1 MIKELKN
8 VIEVVDDLKASNLV
22 NVQILKKALTDIN
35 GRLEEISDGDELM
48 FIRNSIAQFK
58 EALDF
63 KFSNIMERIKELKVS
78 AGDDSAA
85 VENATLLEDKFK
97 SVSSIFDS
105 GMKLLSTKLDDIEN
119 SFSRVA
125 AANIE
130 TAKEEFAKLS
140 KELKVNQQEIV
151 ETHKTFD
158 ENTIERFS
166 FVAESIKMLSENL
179 NVQTNLYKEFIDRKT
194 SEIRDYVEA
203 NENRIKEDNALV
215 RTELEDKFKEIE
227 KANSGLAAEL
237 EQIKDSVNDVIAKS
251 DKILQGTSQG
261 LGTELEKVSGAVHEI
276 LAGIDNLHSFSE
288 TVNQSVEKIID
299 FNEKH
304 DYADILN
311 TLSELEKFDIG
322 FINEFT
328 AIKTSLDNIL
338 SEMEKLPVNTSQAV
352 ALELKSVTEIAED
365 TLAEIKVLQNFS
377 GNILRSVD
385 KISELTENNQ
395 DKEAILQ
402 TIKALEGA
410 NTAFAGELEVIK
422 DTVTGVLDKTDT
434 LVTSQSMAAGLKSV
448 TDLTQETLA
457 EVKTLQSFS
466 DDILKSVDKISGL
479 TENNQDKEAILQ
491 TMKALEGA
499 NTAFAGELEVIK
511 DTVGEVLDKADTLV
525 TSQNMAAGLKNV
537 TDLTQETLA
546 EVKTLQNFSG
556 DILKSVDKLAVL
568 AEGNDKETVL
578 QVVKQLEEANIE
590 FANDLD
596 TIKASI
602 TEVLNKA
609 DSLPDAT
616 SQQVA
621 GELKTVTDVA
631 RDALSEIKVL
641 QDYST
646 NIIKSV
652 NKIADYT
659 DKNQNEDIFEA
670 IKELDI
676 TQNIADLF
684 EKVEIFNNNFNIK
697 TEFLEEQIQQMK
709 TMFSDIA
716 IDMQNKEAELL
727 QKESQKVQDYYSKI
741 ETVSDSMLILEESLK
756 ASGVE
761 YQENIAALNKQLNDF
776 IAEFNTIYNELS
788 GTAQLEINNSLEE
801 LKQFISVNSSNYNDK
816 LVIIQEQFTQAF
828 KDLYEVLKTNN
839 FELIE
844 SGQHAKD
851 ATEAHNK
858 LLESISAKID
868 TIAGNDLTEEL
879 ISQNEETQ
887 ELVQILNAKVD
898 SLLNID
904 FNAVSDKQ
912 MLFNKKFLEYFEN
925 LSEKAANLT
934 ALAELSQ
941 NDTEALELN
950 RKILALINEIDSKI
964 NILAAA
970 DNSDNIEEIL
980 DKITETNTIVSELDT
995 KLDILAASDYEEN
1008 FDEIGEQ
1015 IAGNKELLEG
1025 LNSKINSLDFSEDFE
1040 QVLDK
1045 VSSNKNLLDELHTKL
1060 DVFVSTNDSDLLE
1073 DELQEIK
1080 DIILE
1085 QKEIL
1090 NQSNNDN
1097 ASIVAGN
1104 IEKLLSKIDGISAT
1118 ISEHD
1123 ENSSK
1128 IKEDLVST
1136 IVSVFSSSN
1145 FVEET
1150 EDIKDFV
1157 EEKTGELSKQLT
1169 DVKSRIETIKQNDV
1183 ADYSYTLAD
1192 VESDIAKLRQAMNEL
1207 SISTPAPSAEFNQI
1221 SRNIHNLTSS
1231 VDAISKNLT
1240 PAEIYQLKQNI
1251 LKLND
1256 DILSISSRT
1265 NKLLLNSDESQKTIA
1280 DGLTAFSHIA
1290 FNLEERMNELSNKE
1304 FNEET
1309 ATKLEK
1315 ILALQENAASMDT
1328 TFHKVLMFL
1337 GEWVDAASD
1346 TMESI
1351 NDKANEINEVSEAL
1365 SELRKAVPEKLAL
1378 VDLLEER
1385 FEEQQSRMDRLETK
1399 IDELTEMTKLNSN
1412 LSIIQ
1417 KVDKME
1423 RMLSSLGANIEK
1435 LTSYVD

>member
-1 MIKELKN
+1 MMIKELKN

-48 FIRNSIAQFK
+48 FIRNSITQFK

-203 NENRIKEDNALV
+203 NENGIKEDNALV

-261 LGTELEKVSGAVHEI
+261 L
-276 LAGIDNLHSFSE
+276 
-288 TVNQSVEKIID
+288 EKIID

-377 GNILRSVD
+377 GNILKSVD

-537 TDLTQETLA
+537 TDLTQETLD

-568 AEGNDKETVL
+568 AEGNDKEIVL

-858 LLESISAKID
+858 LLESIDRRTYFAK
-868 TIAGNDLTEEL
+868 
-879 ISQNEETQ
+879 
-887 ELVQILNAKVD
+887 
-898 SLLNID
+898 
-904 FNAVSDKQ
+904 
-912 MLFNKKFLEYFEN
+912 
-925 LSEKAANLT
+925 
-934 ALAELSQ
+934 
-941 NDTEALELN
+941 
-950 RKILALINEIDSKI
+950 
-964 NILAAA
+964 
-970 DNSDNIEEIL
+970 
-980 DKITETNTIVSELDT
+980 
-995 KLDILAASDYEEN
+995 
-1008 FDEIGEQ
+1008 
-1015 IAGNKELLEG
+1015 
-1025 LNSKINSLDFSEDFE
+1025 
-1040 QVLDK
+1040 
-1045 VSSNKNLLDELHTKL
+1045 
-1060 DVFVSTNDSDLLE
+1060 
-1073 DELQEIK
+1073 
-1080 DIILE
+1080 
-1085 QKEIL
+1085 
-1090 NQSNNDN
+1090 
-1097 ASIVAGN
+1097 
-1104 IEKLLSKIDGISAT
+1104 
-1118 ISEHD
+1118 
-1123 ENSSK
+1123 
-1128 IKEDLVST
+1128 
-1136 IVSVFSSSN
+1136 
-1145 FVEET
+1145 
-1150 EDIKDFV
+1150 
-1157 EEKTGELSKQLT
+1157 
-1169 DVKSRIETIKQNDV
+1169 
-1183 ADYSYTLAD
+1183 
-1192 VESDIAKLRQAMNEL
+1192 
-1207 SISTPAPSAEFNQI
+1207 
-1221 SRNIHNLTSS
+1221 
-1231 VDAISKNLT
+1231 
-1240 PAEIYQLKQNI
+1240 
-1251 LKLND
+1251 
-1256 DILSISSRT
+1256 
-1265 NKLLLNSDESQKTIA
+1265 
-1280 DGLTAFSHIA
+1280 
-1290 FNLEERMNELSNKE
+1290 
-1304 FNEET
+1304 
-1309 ATKLEK
+1309 
-1315 ILALQENAASMDT
+1315 
-1328 TFHKVLMFL
+1328 
-1337 GEWVDAASD
+1337 
-1346 TMESI
+1346 
-1351 NDKANEINEVSEAL
+1351 
-1365 SELRKAVPEKLAL
+1365 
-1378 VDLLEER
+1378 
-1385 FEEQQSRMDRLETK
+1385 
-1399 IDELTEMTKLNSN
+1399 
-1412 LSIIQ
+1412 
-1417 KVDKME
+1417 
-1423 RMLSSLGANIEK
+1423 
-1435 LTSYVD
+1435 